1 MKNPSRFWNWFQD
14 NHHTFKSILR
24 QDASSQKN
32 TMYWIKKNLGY
43 YCDEL
48 SFFLIIPQIE
58 KDKYEIVL
66 TSTGDTKHFLYLFT
80 LLDNAPPL
88 RSWKFT
94 AMMANQ
100 EQVNQTLSNI
110 NKPYILRDITLQNT
124 DDSFIS
130 LHKGECP
137 ADASIIITLKRHT
150 VICSFDQLDQT
161 IYSIVNNSLA
171 GSIDPTNL
179 KLVQLPATRDSQ
191 SQQVYLSELSHYVE
205 KIPKKYGVVL
215 SASSVRF

>member
-1 MKNPSRFWNWFQD
+1 MKNPNRFWNWFQD
-14 NHHTFKSILR
+14 NHHTFKKIMH
-24 QDASSQKN
+24 QDDSSQKN

-66 TSTGDTKHFLYLFT
+66 TSTGDTKSFVLLFT

-88 RSWKFT
+88 RSWKFR

-100 EQVNQTLSNI
+100 EQVSRTLSNI
-110 NKPYILRDITLQNT
+110 NKPYILRDIKLQNT
-124 DDSFIS
+124 DHSFIS
-130 LHKGECP
+130 LNKGECP
-137 ADASIIITLKRHT
+137 AETSIIITLKRHT

-171 GSIDPTNL
+171 GSIDATDL
-179 KLVQLPATRDSQ
+179 KLVQLPAKRDSQ

-205 KIPKKYGVVL
+205 TMNKLAKI
-215 SASSVRF
+215 